1 LVEVVMGRLG
11 SVIAIMLL
19 LLLGGV
25 LFTAGTFERRMAIAQ
40 EDMAVLDFADPQA
53 EYTALETRLEGMPF
67 IGDGPRR
74 EIRLRRAMLQY
85 WQADYADLIEVTRAA
100 RDSDDAA
107 DLDPEMRV
115 LAANA
120 LYRVAQ
126 NGPQDRATLLRN
138 LEAAIRA
145 YSDAL
150 RAGGNRPDV
159 AFNYELA
166 VRMRDE
172 IGANKRKALGNVQVG
187 DEQSEPNMHGDPG
200 EPPKD
205 MKVEQFQI
213 RIPMDPREIKQ
224 SQEEAAGTGAAR
236 RKRG

>member
-1 LVEVVMGRLG
+1 MRRSVSIIIVILFLVAIGAASLMAGR
-11 SVIAIMLL
+11 
-19 LLLGGV
+19 
-25 LFTAGTFERRMAIAQ
+25 FERRMAIAQ

-53 EYTALETRLEGMPF
+53 DYAALEQDIEGLPLVSER
-67 IGDGPRR
+67 PLR
-74 EIRLRRAMLQY
+74 EIRRRRAMLQY
-85 WQADYADLIEVTRAA
+85 WQSDYADLVEVA
-100 RDSDDAA
+100 RTASQAEDADSI
-107 DLDPEMRV
+107 DPEMRV

-126 NGPQDRATLLRN
+126 RGPQDRPTLLKN
-138 LEAAIRA
+138 LDAAIRA
-145 YSDAL
+145 YNEAL
-150 RAGGNRPDV
+150 RAGVARPDV

-172 IGANKRKALGNVQVG
+172 VGAGKRKALTNAKS
-187 DEQSEPNMHGDPG
+187 DDTESDPNMHGDPG

-213 RIPMDPREIKQ
+213 RIPMDPKEIKQ
-224 SQEEAAGTGAAR
+224 SQEQAAGTGAAR

>member
-1 LVEVVMGRLG
+1 MKRFAGIIVAVV
-11 SVIAIMLL
+11 LL
-19 LLLGGV
+19 LLVGV
-25 LFTAGTFERRMAIAQ
+25 AALMAGRFERRMAIAQ

-53 EYTALETRLEGMPF
+53 DYAALEADLAGMPLVS
-67 IGDGPRR
+67 DRPLK
-74 EIRLRRAMLQY
+74 EIRRRRAMLQY
-85 WQADYADLIEVTRAA
+85 WQGEYADLVEVARANNETEDEA
-100 RDSDDAA
+100 AIDS
-107 DLDPEMRV
+107 EMRV

-126 NGPQDRATLLRN
+126 RGPQDRATLLRN
-138 LEAAIRA
+138 LDAAIRA
-145 YSDAL
+145 YNAAL
-150 RAGGNRPDV
+150 RAGTERPDV

-172 IGANKRKALGNVQVG
+172 IGAGRRKALTSIKP
-187 DEQSEPNMHGDPG
+187 DDTQSEPNMHGDPG

-224 SQEEAAGTGAAR
+224 SQEQAAGTGAAR

>member
-1 LVEVVMGRLG
+1 MGRLG
-11 SVIAIMLL
+11 AVVTILL
-19 LLLGGV
+19 LLIVGV
-25 LFTAGTFERRMAIAQ
+25 ILVMAGMFERRMAIAQ
-40 EDMAVLDFADPQA
+40 EDMAVFDFVDPDADYAALDA
-53 EYTALETRLEGMPF
+53 RLESVPF
-67 IGDGPRR
+67 IGDGPRN
-74 EIRLRRAMLQY
+74 EIRLRRAMMQY
-85 WQADYADLIEVTRAA
+85 WQADYDDLVEVARTA

-107 DLDPEMRV
+107 DIDPELRV

-126 NGPQDRATLLRN
+126 NGPQDRATLLKN

-145 YSDAL
+145 YGDAL
-150 RAGGNRPDV
+150 RAGGDRPDV

-166 VRMRDE
+166 VRLRDE
-172 IGANKRKALGNVQVG
+172 VGAGKRKTLGSVKPG

-213 RIPMDPREIKQ
+213 RIPMDPKEIKQ
-224 SQEEAAGTGAAR
+224 SQEQAAGTGAAR

>member
-1 LVEVVMGRLG
+1 MKRSAGIIIAVIVLALIGTAALLAGR
-11 SVIAIMLL
+11 
-19 LLLGGV
+19 
-25 LFTAGTFERRMAIAQ
+25 FERRMAIAE
-40 EDMAVLDFADPQA
+40 EDMAVLDFVDPQA
-53 EYTALETRLEGMPF
+53 DYAALEEDLQGVPLVSERPL
-67 IGDGPRR
+67 R
-74 EIRLRRAMLQY
+74 EIRRRRAMLQY
-85 WQADYADLIEVTRAA
+85 WQRDYTDLVEVA
-100 RDSDDAA
+100 RTASDAEDAA
-107 DLDPEMRV
+107 SIDPEMRV

-126 NGPQDRATLLRN
+126 RGPQDRATLLKN

-145 YSDAL
+145 YGEAL
-150 RAGGNRPDV
+150 RAGVAGPDV

-172 IGANKRKALGNVQVG
+172 VGAGRRKVLTSVKPDDA
-187 DEQSEPNMHGDPG
+187 QSEPNMHGDPG
-200 EPPKD
+200 EPPKE

-224 SQEEAAGTGAAR
+224 SQEQAAGTGAPR

>member
-1 LVEVVMGRLG
+1 
-11 SVIAIMLL
+11 
-19 LLLGGV
+19 
-25 LFTAGTFERRMAIAQ
+25 
-40 EDMAVLDFADPQA
+40 MAVLDFADPQA
-53 EYTALETRLEGMPF
+53 DYAALEEDLAGMPLLTER
-67 IGDGPRR
+67 PLR
-74 EIRLRRAMLQY
+74 EIRRRRAMLQY
-85 WQADYADLIEVTRAA
+85 WQRDYADLIEVARAA
-100 RDSDDAA
+100 GGTEDEAA
-107 DLDPEMRV
+107 IDPEMRV

-126 NGPQDRATLLRN
+126 RGPQDRATLLKN

-145 YSDAL
+145 YNAAL
-150 RAGGNRPDV
+150 RAGAERPDV

-166 VRMRDE
+166 VRMRDD
-172 IGANKRKALGNVQVG
+172 IGAGKRKALTSMKP
-187 DEQSEPNMHGDPG
+187 DDTESEPNMHGDPG

-224 SQEEAAGTGAAR
+224 SQEQAAGTGAAR